1 MTITYNWAVAQLD
14 AYPEYD
20 GHTDVVCTVHWLLN
34 GTDGKHSAGAYGTVD
49 LTTNTKALFTAYAD
63 LTEAQV
69 IGWVHDALGKE
80 QVASC
85 EENVANQIAALV
97 NPPVVNPPL
106 PWSK

>member
-1 MTITYNWAVAQLD
+1 
-14 AYPEYD
+14 
-20 GHTDVVCTVHWLLN
+20 
-34 GTDGKHSAGAYGTVD
+34 
-49 LTTNTKALFTAYAD
+49 
-63 LTEAQV
+63 V